1 VRRYPEPTPIDTH
14 LANLVHGLEIDC
26 VLDVGGHVGDF
37 GALLRASGYTGRII
51 SFEPVAANAARLRE
65 RLDPEW
71 LLVEKAVGSTAG
83 RRAMNLTAGSE
94 QHSLHAPSQYGHD
107 LRPKLF
113 MDAGVELVDVIRIDD
128 IFSEF
133 VLAGE
138 RVFLTIDTQGHD
150 LEVLRGA
157 ERSLGAVDALLLE
170 LGLRHVYEGQ
180 PDYLETLR
188 WLRDRGFEPT
198 GIFPFFNDPGGWV
211 VEAKCFCRRVT
222 NPPAPALASVE
233 NVDEVVSRAESE
245 TPQPSPERPASP
257 S

>member
-1 VRRYPEPTPIDTH
+1 MH
-14 LANLVHGLEIDC
+14 LVHGLEIDC
-26 VLDVGGHVGDF
+26 VLDVGGHVGNF
-37 GALLRASGYTGRII
+37 GASLRASGYTGRIV

-71 LLVEKAVGSTAG
+71 LVVEKAVGGTAG
-83 RRAMNLTAGSE
+83 RRAMNLTAGSA
-94 QHSLHAPSQYGHD
+94 QHSLHMPGPYGHE

-113 MDAGVELVDVIRIDD
+113 VGAGVELVDVIRIDD
-128 IFSEF
+128 VFSEF

-138 RVFLTIDTQGHD
+138 RVLLSIDTQGHD

-157 ERSLGAVDALLLE
+157 ERSLGSIDALLVE

-180 PDYLETLR
+180 PDYLDSLR

-198 GIFPFFNDPGGWV
+198 GIFPFFYDPGGWV
-211 VEAKCFCRRVT
+211 VEAKCFFRAT
-222 NPPAPALASVE
+222 HPPAAAIARAEDVA
-233 NVDEVVSRAESE
+233 DVVSRAESA
-245 TPQPSPERPASP
+245 TPLPLPGQPASP

>member
-1 VRRYPEPTPIDTH
+1 MRRHPEPTPIEAH
-14 LANLVHGLEIDC
+14 LARLVHGLEIDC
-26 VLDVGGHVGDF
+26 VLDVGAHVGNF
-37 GALLRASGYTGRII
+37 GASLRANGYAGRII
-51 SFEPVAANAARLRE
+51 SFEPVAPNAARLRE

-83 RRAMNLTAGSE
+83 RQSMNLTAGSA
-94 QHSLHAPSQYGHD
+94 QHSLHLPSQYGHE

-113 MDAGVELVDVIRIDD
+113 VDVGAELVDVIRIDD

-133 VLAGE
+133 VLSGE
-138 RVFLTIDTQGHD
+138 RVFLSIDAQGHD

-157 ERSLGAVDALLLE
+157 ERSLGSIDALLLE
-170 LGLRHVYEGQ
+170 LGLRHVYQGQ

-198 GIFPFFNDPGGWV
+198 GIFPFFDDPGGWV

-222 NPPAPALASVE
+222 HPPAAAHASME
-233 NVDEVVSRAESE
+233 NVDDVVSRAESE
-245 TPQPSPERPASP
+245 TPQPSPEQPASP